1 MLVGP
6 AAEGTGKSTHETV
19 SEMISSAHN
28 RWIYFLPILHLCVC
42 LISMVG
48 YLVPRLQYLG
58 IAWTGIMLADFPIS
72 AVALALALAWKYSA
86 LAAAWIL
93 VVGTLWWY
101 LLSREAE
108 LVLRRFKARREAPL
122 NKLGY

>member
-1 MLVGP
+1 M
-6 AAEGTGKSTHETV
+6 SR
-19 SEMISSAHN
+19 SAHN
-28 RWIYFLPILHLCVC
+28 RWIYFLPILHLSVC

-58 IAWTGIMLADFPIS
+58 IVWTGIMVADFPIS
-72 AVALALALAWKYSA
+72 LVALALAWKHSA

-101 LLSREAE
+101 LLSRGAE
-108 LVLRRFKARREAPL
+108 LVVRRFKARRDAPL
-122 NKLGY
+122 NKLGAL